1 MRKNINV
8 VHVPTISVDAE
19 ITHKF
24 ESEERTAASTAI
36 TAGVIAGTIFVAGV
50 AWHGA
55 KRLVNGIRRHRKN
68 KVEASAVDEIVDV
81 LEENDNA

>member
-1 MRKNINV
+1 MRRTLNV
-8 VHVPTISVDAE
+8 VKVPTIEVDAT
-19 ITHKF
+19 ITHQFKK
-24 ESEERTAASTAI
+24 EETSPTATAI

-68 KVEASAVDEIVDV
+68 KVEASSVDEIVDV
-81 LEENDNA
+81 LEENDNT